1 MSALRYGIFQELE
14 VRGRSQDAERTM
26 FANVVE
32 QARLA
37 DVLGFESCWFVEH
50 HFTRGF
56 SHSSAPDLV
65 LAAINDARTKVD
77 ARVSDEMAKVT
88 GGLPLPPGM
97 KF

>member
-1 MSALRYGIFQELE
+1 MSGLRFGILHELE

-37 DVLGFESCWFVEH
+37 DELGFESCWFVEH

-65 LAAINDARTKVD
+65 LAAISQVTRRIRTKVFIN
-77 ARVSDEMAKVT
+77 VVKK
-88 GGLPLPPGM
+88 GGTVFVEGR
-97 KF
+97 